1 MRHLVESRLPRDGL
15 SYVRGPSE
23 PPLRFITVPQLL
35 NDAVMRHGARD
46 AVYFPVERVR
56 WSWHDLQRHSDD
68 VAAGLLAL
76 GINRGDRVALW
87 TPNCP
92 QALLTLLGAAHI
104 GVVLVTIDPG
114 CHTDELAHILTRTHA
129 RLLIMASEYSLR
141 DPFAVLQSISPELSQ
156 RQRGEAL
163 NLDALPALE
172 HIVSIGARPALPST
186 LRFEDFTRLAGPA
199 QRARL
204 DNAAPH
210 VEPDDALVVQ
220 FNRDTSSQERGVS
233 RSHYSLINNACLTAP
248 AVGQSERDRLCIGV
262 PLLDYPG
269 LALGVLSCMSTGAT
283 MVFPAPL
290 FDAESTLHTLAS
302 TRCTAVLATAHAFTA
317 VLDHERVRYHDL
329 TGLRTAV
336 MVSLSH
342 SSDVALRL
350 LNELHLKMVAIP
362 FGATVDSPAPP
373 AASTPTTLGQVLPHL
388 ELKVVDHQGRML
400 PVGQPGELWIRGY
413 LATSGGGADKSGWL
427 YAGEQAT
434 MNEKGGIEVK
444 VRTDAGVFA
453 MGLLGAS

>member
-35 NDAVMRHGARD
+35 NETVLRHGARD
-46 AVYFPVERVR
+46 AVYFPDDRVR

-87 TPNCP
+87 APNCP
-92 QALLTLLGAAHI
+92 QALLTLVGAAHI
-104 GVVLVTIDPG
+104 GAVLVTIDPG
-114 CHTDELAHILTRTHA
+114 CHTDELAHVLTRTHA

-141 DPFAVLQSISPELSQ
+141 DPVAVLQSISPELPQ
-156 RQRGEAL
+156 GQRGQAL
-163 NLDALPALE
+163 NLEALPALE
-172 HIVSIGARPALPST
+172 HIVTIGSRLALPSI
-186 LRFEDFTRLAGPA
+186 LRFEDFTRLAGSA
-199 QRARL
+199 QRTRL

-220 FNRDTSSQERGVS
+220 FNRDTSPQEKGVS

-248 AVGQSERDRLCIGV
+248 AVGLSDRDRLCVCV
-262 PLLDYPG
+262 PMHDYAG
-269 LALGVLSCMSTGAT
+269 MTLGALACMSTGAT

-290 FDAESTLHTLAS
+290 FDAGATLHTLS
-302 TRCTAVLATAHAFTA
+302 TTRCTAVLATAHAFTA
-317 VLDHERVRYHDL
+317 VLDHERVRNHDL

-336 MVSLSH
+336 MVSLSR

-373 AASTPTTLGQVLPHL
+373 AASTPTTFGQAQPHL
-388 ELKVVDHQGRML
+388 ELKVVDDQGRML

-413 LATSGGGADKSGWL
+413 LATPGGGVDESGWL
-427 YAGEQAT
+427 YAGEQAM

-444 VRTDAGVFA
+444 VRTDVGVFA